1 MNAKQLKA
9 SIRPRKRFNIN
20 LGTGVIARMNVC
32 NELFIAALLL
42 GTLTLDICLDLDCF
56 QYCYITF
63 QELINYFF
71 VRQKLNPN
79 WHEAGHFH
87 P

>member
-56 QYCYITF
+56 
-63 QELINYFF
+63 
-71 VRQKLNPN
+71 
-79 WHEAGHFH
+79 
-87 P
+87 